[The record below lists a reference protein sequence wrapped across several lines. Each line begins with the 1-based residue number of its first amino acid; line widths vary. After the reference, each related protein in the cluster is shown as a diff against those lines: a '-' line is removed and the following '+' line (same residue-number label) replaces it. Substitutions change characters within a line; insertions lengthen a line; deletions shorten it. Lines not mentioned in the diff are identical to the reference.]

1 MKTKEFHNT
10 LQRHH
15 RLLVGTP
22 SLGTVRLE
30 WHNAMA
36 GLVIPC
42 NWSMSSTSP
51 IGYLTPDGQNLIAHE
66 ALSKNFE
73 WVLFIEDDTIPPVD
87 AYLKFA
93 HYIESKR
100 VPIVSGLYRVKGSQ
114 EPMTYRGRGNG
125 AFKDW
130 KLGDK
135 VWCDGVPTGCLL
147 VHTSILAELAKISSN
162 YKVTSA
168 GDTFSVRKIFE
179 APRKAW
185 LDPHSGGYQRL
196 LGTSDLEF
204 CEKIIEK
211 DILRKAKWNRVAQRQ
226 YPFLVDTSINCG
238 HIDRD
243 TGKVW

>member
-1 MKTKEFHNT
+1 MKTKEFHNSSPR
-10 LQRHH
+10 QH

-42 NWSMSSTSP
+42 NWSMSSTTP
-51 IGYLTPDGQNLIAHE
+51 IGYLVADGQNLIAHE

-73 WVLFIEDDTIPPVD
+73 WVLFIEDDTVPPVD

-93 HYIESKR
+93 RYIESRKI
-100 VPIVSGLYRVKGSQ
+100 PIVSGLYRVKGSQ

-125 AFKDW
+125 SFREW
-130 KLGDK
+130 KLGK
-135 VWCDGVPTGCLL
+135 PVWCDGVPTGCLL
-147 VHTSILAELAKISSN
+147 VHTSILAELAKISPN
-162 YKVTSA
+162 YRVTSA
-168 GDTFSVRKIFE
+168 GDSFSVRQIFVS
-179 APRKAW
+179 PRKAW
-185 LDPHSGGYQRL
+185 LDPCSGGYQRL

-204 CEKIIEK
+204 CDKVIEN
-211 DILRKAKWNRVAQRQ
+211 DILARAGWKSIARKE
-226 YPFLVDTSINCG
+226 YPFLVDTSIMCG